1 MLVGVLCAT
10 ALLAQQ
16 AAWAAAPSGYA
27 DSVDRALQ
35 TLRLG
40 RGDDPQV
47 ARQAASELQ
56 AGTGG
61 SQREILDELR
71 ASPPMVGEA
80 RARLT
85 ALSAAARSPAFTPEP
100 RRATSA
106 LHDILSEPRYAALN
120 GSPSLTDRL
129 GYLALSLVVWLLERG
144 GGRAFSLV
152 SWAVLGAGAIG
163 LAAMLFFLVRGIRR
177 GPRREARNAAAAL
190 EEAAR
195 DRFAEA
201 DRLAAAG
208 ELSGAVRSLA
218 GAVAAALGDDRDWER
233 SPLTVREIF
242 ARAPEP
248 GALRPLLLVFEAAV
262 YGARPP
268 APEDYQRAAAAA
280 APFRRRPESK
290 AA

>member
-1 MLVGVLCAT
+1 MLCVAV
-10 ALLAQQ
+10 LLAQPQ
-16 AAWAAAPSGYA
+16 ASASAPSDYA

-40 RGDDPQV
+40 PADDPQV
-47 ARQAASELQ
+47 ARQAASELET
-56 AGTGG
+56 GTGD

-71 ASPPMVGEA
+71 ANPPKVADA

-85 ALSAAARSPAFTPEP
+85 ALSAAARSPAFTPAP
-100 RRATSA
+100 GRASSA
-106 LHDILSEPRYAALN
+106 LRDILSQPRYAALN
-120 GSPSLTDRL
+120 GGPSLTDRL
-129 GYLALSLVVWLLERG
+129 GYLVLSILVWLLERG
-144 GGRAFSLV
+144 GGRAFSVVL
-152 SWAVLGAGAIG
+152 WAVLAAGAVC
-163 LAAMLFFLVRGIRR
+163 LAVMLFFLLRRISR
-177 GPRREARNAAAAL
+177 GPRREARSVAAAL

-195 DRFAEA
+195 DRFADA

-208 ELSGAVRSLA
+208 DLTGAVRSLA

-242 ARAPEP
+242 ARARQP

-262 YGARPP
+262 YGARTP
-268 APEDYQRAAAAA
+268 ALEDYQRAADAA
-280 APFRRRPESK
+280 APFRRRPETT